1 MNPEP
6 TPRTCPAPGSR
17 SPARRVPGRRGESS
31 PGLQFDEPL
40 IFERSRPGRRAAS
53 LPSCDVPE
61 VSPGS
66 VIPSHLLRDEIP
78 GFPEVSEPEVV
89 RHFTRLSQ
97 WNFGIDVGFYPLGSC
112 TMKYNPR
119 VNEEAARLP
128 GFAQAHPYLP
138 DELCQGAL
146 QLLYEIEQYLCEIS
160 GMARVILQPAAGA
173 HGELTGMMLI
183 RACLEDRGERRRKVL
198 IPDSAH
204 GTNPASSALCGFDVV
219 QIASNRQGCL
229 DPEAVARAMTPE
241 VAALM
246 LTNPNTL
253 GIFEENILEIAEI
266 IHRQGGLLYC
276 DGANMNALV
285 GISRPADMGFDVIQF
300 NLHKTFSTPHGGG
313 GPGAGPVG
321 IGQALTPY
329 MPVPTIEREGGFF
342 RRNYDVPKTIGKLH
356 AFYGNFGVLV
366 RAYAYIRTLGP
377 EGLKRATEVAV
388 LNANYLMQELKG
400 TYDLPYDRLC
410 KHECVFSDKNQ
421 ARHDVH
427 ALEIAKR
434 LIDYGFHP
442 PTMYFP
448 LIVKGALMI
457 EPTET
462 ESKETLDRFIEAM
475 KAIAREAEES
485 PELVR
490 QAPHTTR
497 VSKPDETQAA
507 RHPVLRWKPGTRNPG
522 AP

>member
-1 MNPEP
+1 MSFETSRDCPELQ
-6 TPRTCPAPGSR
+6 
-17 SPARRVPGRRGESS
+17 RRGESTS
-31 PGLQFDEPL
+31 GLQFDEPL
-40 IFERSRPGRRAAS
+40 IFERSRPGRHAYS
-53 LPSCDVPE
+53 LPSWDVPE
-61 VSPGS
+61 VSPDTL
-66 VIPSHLLRDEIP
+66 IPSQLLRDGIP

-119 VNEEAARLP
+119 VNEAAARLA
-128 GFAQAHPYLP
+128 GFANAHPCLP

-160 GMARVILQPAAGA
+160 GMNRVILQPAAGA

-183 RACLEDRGERRRKVL
+183 RAYLEDRGERRRKVL

-204 GTNPASSALCGFDVV
+204 GTNPASSSLCGYEVV
-219 QIASNRQGCL
+219 QIASNRHGCL
-229 DPEAVARAMTPE
+229 DTDAVARAMTPE

-266 IHRQGGLLYC
+266 VHRQGGLLYC

-285 GISRPADMGFDVIQF
+285 GIARPADMGFDVIQF

-321 IGQALTPY
+321 IVDALSPY
-329 MPVPTIEREGGFF
+329 RPVPTIERNGDLY
-342 RRNYDVPKTIGKLH
+342 RRNYDLPKTIGKLR
-356 AFYGNFGVLV
+356 AFFGNFGVLL
-366 RAYAYIRTLGP
+366 RAYSYIRTLGP
-377 EGLKRATEVAV
+377 EGLKHATEVAV
-388 LNANYLMQELKG
+388 LNANYIMHELKG
-400 TYDLPYDRLC
+400 IYDLPYDRLC

-421 ARHDVH
+421 ARHNVH

-448 LIVKGALMI
+448 LIVKGAMMI

-462 ESKETLDRFIEAM
+462 ESKETLDHFIEAM
-475 KAIAREAEES
+475 KAIAQEAEES
-485 PELVR
+485 PELLH
-490 QAPHTTR
+490 QAPHITR

-507 RHPVLRWKPGTRNPG
+507 RHPVLRWRPDRP
-522 AP
+522 